1 MINLRPVYNRG
12 SGATAAA
19 QPSFVGA
26 PGMDPIEPDTR
37 EPMGRYRTL
46 LKNLLC
52 DHVVSPFLHK
62 SYCFENMNSNKELVS
77 VKVLLTL

>member
-37 EPMGRYRTL
+37 EPMGRYRT
-46 LKNLLC
+46 
-52 DHVVSPFLHK
+52 HVVSPFLHK

>member
-1 MINLRPVYNRG
+1 MINLRTVYNRG

-26 PGMDPIEPDTR
+26 PRGMDPIEPDTR

-46 LKNLLC
+46 
-52 DHVVSPFLHK
+52 
-62 SYCFENMNSNKELVS
+62 
-77 VKVLLTL
+77 

>member
-37 EPMGRYRTL
+37 EPMGRYKTL
-46 LKNLLC
+46 
-52 DHVVSPFLHK
+52 
-62 SYCFENMNSNKELVS
+62 
-77 VKVLLTL
+77 